1 MPRTFPRKLKKLSF
15 PGNDNLVLQVGNAVT
30 SSPTTFAHS
39 FKRVKEVVAAT
50 AAFKKRTDRSAITFD
65 PPNLES
71 SRCCLAICQRP
82 LAVGK
87 TMALLRG
94 CPFDP
99 TPTTPETRRHT
110 KGTA

>member
-1 MPRTFPRKLKKLSF
+1 MIHSLALFHPSIHLWR
-15 PGNDNLVLQVGNAVT
+15 NAVT

-39 FKRVKEVVAAT
+39 FKKLKEVVWWLAAA

-71 SRCCLAICQRP
+71 SRGCCLAICQRP

-94 CPFDP
+94 CPFDL
-99 TPTTPETRRHT
+99 TPKTPETRRHT
-110 KGTA
+110 KGTAKVG